1 MLHRRVTLAVVSA
14 IALSMTA
21 ACTSNGATGDKTTG
35 QTISVTS
42 TDDGC
47 DVSAATAPAG
57 NLVFSV
63 TNDGDKVTEFYL
75 YGEDGTQIVGEVE
88 NIGPG
93 LSRELVLEAAP
104 GKYVAACKPGM
115 TGDGIRQPFTVTDS
129 GDDSAAPVPTRS

>member
-1 MLHRRVTLAVVSA
+1 MLHRRAAFAVVSA

-21 ACTSNGATGDKTTG
+21 ACTSNSATGDKTTG
-35 QTISVTS
+35 ETISVTS

-47 DVSAATAPAG
+47 DVSTDTAPSG
-57 NLVFSV
+57 NLVFRV

-75 YGEDGTQIVGEVE
+75 YGEDGTRIVGEVE

-93 LSRELVLEAAP
+93 LSRELVLKAAP
-104 GKYVAACKPGM
+104 GEYVAACKPGM

-129 GDDSAAPVPTRS
+129 GDGL